1 MTKDYA
7 PKPRAKAGRRRAG
20 AKKTAPSW
28 RAFSPG
34 SFVGGVVCC
43 AVAVLALDH
52 APALAAWLTAEP
64 APAQDV
70 DAATPDERPLTY
82 EFIHR
87 LPSEVVRTHV
97 EPYEPPPADAAD
109 TSGAENAENAP
120 PSEAH
125 VYLLQAGS
133 FLRGDDAEAMR
144 AELLLEGMTAKVSRV
159 PRASGGAWHRVLV
172 GPFADRDA
180 MRRGLTKLRDLDI
193 PALPLVRKKQRK
205 APPQATEQAHAQTT

>member
-7 PKPRAKAGRRRAG
+7 PRPRAKAARRRAG
-20 AKKTAPSW
+20 GKKTVPAW
-28 RAFSPG
+28 RTFSPG

-64 APAQDV
+64 APAQDA

-97 EPYEPPPADAAD
+97 EPYEPPPADAANAED
-109 TSGAENAENAP
+109 AENGP

-133 FLRGDDAEAMR
+133 FLRSDDAEAMR

-180 MRRGLTKLRDLDI
+180 MRGGLTKLRDLDI
-193 PALPLVRKKQRK
+193 PALPLARKKQRK
-205 APPQATEQAHAQTT
+205 APPQATDQAHAQPTA